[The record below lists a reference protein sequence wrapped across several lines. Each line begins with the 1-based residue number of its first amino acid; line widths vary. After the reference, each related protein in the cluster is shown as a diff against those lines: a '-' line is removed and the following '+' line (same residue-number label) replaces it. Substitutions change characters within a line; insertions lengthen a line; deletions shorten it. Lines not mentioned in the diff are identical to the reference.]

1 MTRTESPTRL
11 HRILTER
18 GMTQTD
24 LYNLIQAQTG
34 KTIGRDRIN
43 RIVNGKQTNFQ
54 VDTAKIISNALGLT
68 IDEILD

>member
-1 MTRTESPTRL
+1 MTRTDSPTRL

-54 VDTAKIISNALGLT
+54 VDTAKVISNALGLT

>member
-1 MTRTESPTRL
+1 MTRTESPTQL

>member
-18 GMTQTD
+18 GVTQTD

-54 VDTAKIISNALGLT
+54 VDTAKVISNALGLT

>member
-1 MTRTESPTRL
+1 
-11 HRILTER
+11 
-18 GMTQTD
+18 MTQTD

>member
-54 VDTAKIISNALGLT
+54 VDTAKVISNALGLT